1 MGSAE
6 WKVGG
11 RSQNSEA
18 RSKNSAVGAGPCARP
33 DERLICRVC
42 RGEKSFALSSCSS
55 AQQGNPGL
63 DLTGG
68 YYNFSSLD
76 CAGDKLNVYFIGN
89 VDDLL

>member
-1 MGSAE
+1 MGSTE
-6 WKVGG
+6 GKSEF
-11 RSQNSEA
+11 RSQ
-18 RSKNSAVGAGPCARP
+18 NSAVGAGPCARP
-33 DERLICRVC
+33 DVRLTCRIC

-55 AQQGNPGL
+55 AQQGNPSL